1 MTSENYKSK
10 SDIRVDTSEFLNDV
24 YLTSVS

>member
-10 SDIRVDTSEFLNDV
+10 LDIRVDTSEFLNDV